1 MEMYS
6 NMTTNYNLNAHYTSN
21 PKVERPQRAIVSAPN
36 NLPVMHLYNDRDAN
50 NRMKSINNDIYQ
62 GFKQEK
68 QKDLKI
74 EYSKKRTVGDA
85 GPYTNFLK
93 GFVAVILGILT
104 FLGIKKVF
112 K

>member
-1 MEMYS
+1 
-6 NMTTNYNLNAHYTSN
+6 MTTNYNLNAHYTSN

-68 QKDLKI
+68 QKD
-74 EYSKKRTVGDA
+74 G
-85 GPYTNFLK
+85 TNFLK

>member
-68 QKDLKI
+68 QKDGTK
-74 EYSKKRTVGDA
+74 
-85 GPYTNFLK
+85 FLK

>member
-6 NMTTNYNLNAHYTSN
+6 NMTTNYDLNAHYTSN

-36 NLPVMHLYNDRDAN
+36 NLPVMNLYNDRDAN

-68 QKDLKI
+68 QKD
-74 EYSKKRTVGDA
+74 G
-85 GPYTNFLK
+85 TNFLK
-93 GFVAVILGILT
+93 GFVAVIFGVLT